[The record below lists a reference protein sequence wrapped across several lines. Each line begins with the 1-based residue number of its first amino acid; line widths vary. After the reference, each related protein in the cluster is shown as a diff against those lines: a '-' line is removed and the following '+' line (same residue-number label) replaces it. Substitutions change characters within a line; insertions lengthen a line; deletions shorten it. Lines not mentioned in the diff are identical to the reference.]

1 MNRTQNIVF
10 LTAIFA
16 VLSLVACRKPNNSR
30 TTNDPYVP
38 VNPNGQPPVN
48 YPGSGAASATLK
60 SLFNDLRST
69 PQTLTTTAG
78 VSSTLYGTKGTRIT
92 FYPNS
97 FKDASGNIITSGT
110 IVIKLTE
117 MLTPGAMIAENAT
130 TQTTTGDILRSGGQ
144 VKIEASKDGQAVYAN
159 KYSLSFKQPAAS
171 YQPMDLYF
179 GDRNNNDSAVLWRP
193 LDTASTGGTG
203 TTATGTTTD
212 STTGGGGGTGGFST
226 PFYVF
231 DSCTD
236 FIYVNCDK
244 LNSIPGPRTN
254 IHFVMP
260 DTTFNANNS
269 TIYLIFNDINSVA
282 TVRRESY
289 ETSTKSFNLKYYT
302 LPIGYTMTV
311 ITLCK
316 KADGK
321 YYFSEQNGL
330 TITDAMSVNV
340 TMTERTLDFIKTR
353 LGEL

>member
-1 MNRTQNIVF
+1 MKRTQNVLL
-10 LTAIFA
+10 LTGIFA
-16 VLSLVACRKPNNSR
+16 VLSLTACRKPNNSR
-30 TTNDPYVP
+30 SANDPYTP
-38 VNPNGQPPVN
+38 VNPNGQPPTN
-48 YPGSGAASATLK
+48 YPGTGAASATLR
-60 SLFNDLRST
+60 SLFKELRST

-78 VSSTLYGTKGTRIT
+78 ISSTIYGIKGTRIT

-179 GDRNNNDSAVLWRP
+179 GDRNNKDSAVLWKP
-193 LDTASTGGTG
+193 LVPSSGGGTG
-203 TTATGTTTD
+203 TTATATMPIGSGTDT
-212 STTGGGGGTGGFST
+212 SHL
-226 PFYVF
+226 YVF

-236 FIYVNCDK
+236 FNYVNCDWFSGITGAK
-244 LNSIPGPRTN
+244 TN

-260 DTTFNANNS
+260 DTSFNENY
-269 TIYLIFNDINSVA
+269 TQIFLVFNDLNSVA
-282 TVRRESY
+282 RVNGSTY
-289 ETSTKSFNLKYYT
+289 EKATNSFNLGAYT
-302 LPIGYTMTV
+302 LPVGYYITV
-311 ITLCK
+311 ITLSK
-316 KADGK
+316 NAAGK

-330 TITDAMSVNV
+330 TITDAMSINV
-340 TMTERTLDFIKTR
+340 TMTERTLDYIKTR